1 MYKKKFF
8 FFFLLIFINFIYI
21 KNSFAI
27 DPYSFVQETADRASE
42 ALNKRQSKEE
52 KMEILKTIA
61 KETVDIRGI
70 GFYSLGKH
78 RKNMSNQKK
87 EEYLEIFSKYF
98 LKTFSSRLAE
108 YTDPRIRVDS
118 QKKLSDKYTM
128 VSSTLLAT
136 QDKPEIKIDW
146 RVVTKDPDNPLIIDV
161 VIEGVSLAKVQKE
174 EFNSIIQSN
183 DGDINSLFN
192 NLKKFVEKELSPTS
206 LFKSQLLFVYDLFPI
221 SQTFFQCCPSGKS
234 NKI

>member
-52 KMEILKTIA
+52 KMEILKMIA
-61 KETVDIRGI
+61 KETVDIKGI

-78 RKNMSNQKK
+78 RKNMTNQEKK
-87 EEYLEIFSKYF
+87 EYLDIFEKYF
-98 LKTFSSRLAE
+98 LKSFSSRLAE

-118 QKKLSDKYTM
+118 QKKLNDKYTM
-128 VSSTLLAT
+128 VSSILLAT
-136 QDKPEIKIDW
+136 EDKPELKIDW
-146 RVVTKDPDNPLIIDV
+146 RVVTKDPNNPLIIDV

-183 DGDINSLFN
+183 DGDINSLFD
-192 NLKKFVEKELSPTS
+192 NLKKFVEKE
-206 LFKSQLLFVYDLFPI
+206 
-221 SQTFFQCCPSGKS
+221 
-234 NKI
+234 

>member
-1 MYKKKFF
+1 MYKKKSF

-21 KNSFAI
+21 NNSFAI

-61 KETVDIRGI
+61 KETVDMRGI

-78 RKNMSNQKK
+78 RKNMSDQKK

-108 YTDPRIRVDS
+108 YTDPKIRVDS
-118 QKKLSDKYTM
+118 QKKLNDKYTM

-136 QDKPEIKIDW
+136 DKKPEIKIDW
-146 RVVTKDPDNPLIIDV
+146 RVVTKNPNKPLIIDI

-174 EFNSIIQSN
+174 EFSSIIKNN
-183 DGDINSLFN
+183 DGDINALFDD
-192 NLKKFVEKELSPTS
+192 LKEFVEKE
-206 LFKSQLLFVYDLFPI
+206 
-221 SQTFFQCCPSGKS
+221 
-234 NKI
+234 

>member
-8 FFFLLIFINFIYI
+8 FFFLLFFINFIYI

-42 ALNKRQSKEE
+42 ALNKRQSKEK

-61 KETVDIRGI
+61 KENVDIKGI

-78 RKNMSNQKK
+78 RKNMSDQKK
-87 EEYLEIFSKYF
+87 EEYLDIFEKYF
-98 LKTFSSRLAE
+98 LKSFSSRLAE

-118 QKKLSDKYTM
+118 QKKLNDKYTM

-136 QDKPEIKIDW
+136 DKKPKIKIDW
-146 RVVTKDPDNPLIIDV
+146 RVITKNPNKPLIIDI

-174 EFNSIIQSN
+174 EFYSIIQSN
-183 DGDINSLFN
+183 DGDMNALFK
-192 NLKKFVEKELSPTS
+192 NLKDFVEKE
-206 LFKSQLLFVYDLFPI
+206 
-221 SQTFFQCCPSGKS
+221 
-234 NKI
+234 

>member
-1 MYKKKFF
+1 MYKKKYF

-78 RKNMSNQKK
+78 RKNMSDQKK
-87 EEYLEIFSKYF
+87 EEYLEIFTKYF

-136 QDKPEIKIDW
+136 DDKPEVKIDW
-146 RVVTKDPDNPLIIDV
+146 RVITKDPDNPLIIDV
-161 VIEGVSLAKVQKE
+161 IIEGVSLAKVQKE

-183 DGDINSLFN
+183 DGDVNALLK
-192 NLKKFVEKELSPTS
+192 NLKLFVEK
-206 LFKSQLLFVYDLFPI
+206 K
-221 SQTFFQCCPSGKS
+221 
-234 NKI
+234 